1 MKVLVTWY
9 SRTGHTRSVG
19 ESLAR
24 QLGGVGEPIVDPRS
38 RDGVS
43 GYLRSLAESVAA
55 RPAAIAPALNDPA
68 RFDLVVIGTPVWA
81 WGLASP
87 VRAFAQSH
95 AASIRRTA
103 FFCTMG
109 GSGSDRAFDDL
120 QRELG
125 RPPVATL
132 ALTERELADA
142 PTLRA
147 RTAHFVAALR
157 ASHALAPTSG

>member
-24 QLGGVGEPIVDPRS
+24 QLDGAAEPIVGTRS
-38 RDGVS
+38 REGVS

-55 RPAAIAPALNDPA
+55 LPAAIAPPLHDPA

-87 VRAFAQSH
+87 VRAFARAQ
-95 AASIRRTA
+95 AAAIRRTA

-125 RPPVATL
+125 RSPVATL
-132 ALTERELADA
+132 ALTERDLADR
-142 PTLRA
+142 TRLQA

-157 ASHALAPTSG
+157 ANHAHASTPG